1 MVKLPLKKAYI
12 GQPPKEKFSMHLSV
26 ESAVKIILVLVTA
39 AVLVI
44 FANVYANDTKDQTQ
58 AKSTELWSEIGSNPT
73 GN

>member
-1 MVKLPLKKAYI
+1 
-12 GQPPKEKFSMHLSV
+12 MHLSV